1 MCNPSFT
8 FFTFWKSNGVSSRR
22 ALRRSPE
29 SVPSRPKNPLSQIYA
44 TGTAIMREMT
54 YPQPFH
60 ISGGFSQYFSPP
72 PLGRCLVLVAY
83 WIMILAMLW
92 SNVLLKPTSSMYA
105 YKWEI
110 VAFRAA
116 WVSVTQLPLVYCLSC
131 KINMISLIS
140 GLSYERLNWLHRWV
154 ARTLFLTV
162 IVHWS
167 FFFREWSLAK
177 FVTMEI
183 SMMPMVRYGFGAW
196 AVIGWMVLSS
206 FGYLRA
212 KCYEFFILQHIVS
225 AVVLLWLVHKH
236 VPAYAAYN
244 VWLAIGFV
252 VLDHAGRYCCTVYYN
267 LHLLKSN
274 QNRFTLGYAAYLQ
287 IVTHSSVRVS
297 IKDVRFR
304 WTPGQH
310 VYISIPSLGF
320 FQSHPFTIGN
330 LPEAVHGNASVVSR
344 SLELYIQAQSGF
356 TRKLLRKAKQDC
368 VVDEPL
374 RAFISG
380 PLGIPPSLETYETI
394 VFIATSSGV
403 SFNLPLFEAVINQG
417 HCWHVYFYWI
427 VREKEQLDWYYHRI
441 TSLTTSARING
452 VEVTVVFF
460 VTGRNMLP
468 RLLEAHQT
476 AANHEDYRC
485 LAISSSSSYEDE
497 TLGTLSKEEKFSTNF
512 EQGACTERTFTASSL
527 NNVCQIDYTR
537 GRPSVGELLNR
548 PVEHARGETAIVAC
562 GGAGFTADVR
572 NHVAW
577 LSDDRAVHKGS
588 GAQGIFLFT
597 ETYGW

>member
-1 MCNPSFT
+1 
-8 FFTFWKSNGVSSRR
+8 
-22 ALRRSPE
+22 
-29 SVPSRPKNPLSQIYA
+29 
-44 TGTAIMREMT
+44 MREMT

-60 ISGGFSQYFSPP
+60 LSRGLSQYFSPP
-72 PLGRCLVLVAY
+72 PLGRCLILVAY
-83 WIMILAMLW
+83 WIMVLTMLW

-131 KINMISLIS
+131 KINIISLIS
-140 GLSYERLNWLHRWV
+140 GVSYERLNWLHQWV

-167 FFFREWSLAK
+167 FFFREWSLAE

-196 AVIGWMVLSS
+196 AVVGWMVLSS
-206 FGYLRA
+206 LGYLRA
-212 KCYEFFILQHIVS
+212 KSYEFFVLQHLVS

-244 VWLAIGFV
+244 VWLAVGFV

-267 LHLLKSN
+267 LHLLKAS
-274 QNRFTLGYAAYLQ
+274 QDRFTLGYAAFLK
-287 IVTHSSVRVS
+287 VLTHNSIRVS
-297 IKDVRFR
+297 IEDVRFR

-330 LPEAVHGNASVVSR
+330 LSEAINGGTDGVSR

-356 TRKLLRKAKQDC
+356 TRKLLQKAKRNS
-368 VVDEPL
+368 VVDEPI

-380 PLGIPPSLETYETI
+380 PLGIPPSLEIYETI
-394 VFIATSSGV
+394 VFIATSSGA

-427 VREKEQLDWYYHRI
+427 VREKEQLDWFYHRI
-441 TSLTTSARING
+441 TSLATSVKRNR

-460 VTGRNMLP
+460 VTGENTSP
-468 RLLEAHQT
+468 RLLEAQQT
-476 AANHEDYRC
+476 AANREDYQR
-485 LAISSSSSYEDE
+485 LAVSSSSSYEDE
-497 TLGTLSKEEKFSTNF
+497 KLEAFSMEERLSTYP
-512 EQGACTERTFTASSL
+512 EQAAWTKPTTTDSSL
-527 NNVCQIDYTR
+527 NNVSQIKYTR
-537 GRPSVGELLNR
+537 SRPSVGELLNR

-562 GGAGFTADVR
+562 GGAGFIADVR
-572 NHVAW
+572 NHVTW